1 MQLSDSALFRQQCF
15 IDGHWVASENGKTS
29 TVTNPFDGAVLGSV
43 PDLTPN
49 QVKRAIASAQEAQRS
64 WAKET
69 AATRSGVLRRWFNLI
84 EQHKDDLAY
93 LMTCEQGKALSEAK
107 GEIGYAA
114 SFVEWYA
121 EEAKRAYGEMIPTH
135 KADARILVSRE
146 PVGVV
151 AAITPWN
158 FPAAMITRK
167 AAPAF
172 AAGCAVILKP
182 APDTPFTALA
192 LAELAKRAGLPDGLL
207 QVVTGDAISIGEVL
221 TKSKTVRK
229 LSFTGSTRVGKIL
242 MEQSASNVKKLS
254 LELGG
259 NAPFIVFDDADIN
272 AAVDG
277 AMIAKFRNA
286 GQTCVCANRIYV
298 HDNVYEQFAAKLVDR
313 VRKLKVGN
321 GLDPDTQIG
330 PLINDAAVAKVRS
343 HIKDAVEKG
352 AKVAFGTLP
361 QDGSRILVPHVLT
374 EMSDDML
381 VTREETFGPLA
392 ALFRFSS
399 EEEVVERANDTDF
412 GLAAYCY
419 TQSLARAWRMSE
431 ALESGIVGINEG
443 LISTTLAP
451 FGGVKESGLGR
462 EGAKHGLE
470 EYLEVKYTLM
480 GGLN

>member
-1 MQLSDSALFRQQCF
+1 MQLSDSALFQQQCF
-15 IDGHWVASENGKTS
+15 IDGQWVSSDDGQTA
-29 TVTNPFDGAVLGSV
+29 TVTNPFDDSV
-43 PDLTPN
+43 IGTVPELTAE
-49 QVKRAIASAQEAQRS
+49 QVKRAIASAQIAQRA

-69 AATRSGVLRRWFNLI
+69 TATRSGVLRRWFNLI
-84 EQHKDDLAY
+84 EQHQDDLAY

-172 AAGCAVILKP
+172 AAGCAVVLKP

-254 LELGG
+254 LELG
-259 NAPFIVFDDADIN
+259 
-272 AAVDG
+272 
-277 AMIAKFRNA
+277 AMRHSSCLMMP
-286 GQTCVCANRIYV
+286 TSMR
-298 HDNVYEQFAAKLVDR
+298 
-313 VRKLKVGN
+313 
-321 GLDPDTQIG
+321 
-330 PLINDAAVAKVRS
+330 RS
-343 HIKDAVEKG
+343 
-352 AKVAFGTLP
+352 T
-361 QDGSRILVPHVLT
+361 
-374 EMSDDML
+374 
-381 VTREETFGPLA
+381 
-392 ALFRFSS
+392 
-399 EEEVVERANDTDF
+399 
-412 GLAAYCY
+412 
-419 TQSLARAWRMSE
+419 
-431 ALESGIVGINEG
+431 
-443 LISTTLAP
+443 
-451 FGGVKESGLGR
+451 GR
-462 EGAKHGLE
+462 
-470 EYLEVKYTLM
+470 
-480 GGLN
+480 

>member
-1 MQLSDSALFRQQCF
+1 MQLSDSGLFQQHCF
-15 IDGHWVASENGKTS
+15 IDGQWVASEDGQAT
-29 TVTNPFDGAVLGSV
+29 TVTNPYDGSV
-43 PDLTPN
+43 IGTVPQLTDE
-49 QVKRAIASAQEAQRS
+49 QVKRAIESADKAQRQ

-69 AATRSGVLRRWFNLI
+69 ATTRATILRRWFNLI

-93 LMTCEQGKALSEAK
+93 MMTVEQGKALAEAK
-107 GEIGYAA
+107 GEITYAA
-114 SFVEWYA
+114 SFIEWYA
-121 EEAKRAYGEMIPTH
+121 EEAKRAYGEMIPSH
-135 KADARILVSRE
+135 KADARILVAKE

-167 AAPAF
+167 AGPAL
-172 AAGCAVILKP
+172 AAGCAVVLKP

-192 LAELAKRAGLPDGLL
+192 LAELAKRAGLPEGLL
-207 QVVTGDAISIGEVL
+207 QVVTGDAISLGRVL

-259 NAPFIVFDDADIN
+259 NAPFIVFDDADID
-272 AAVDG
+272 AAVEG

-298 HDNVYEQFAAKLVDR
+298 HASVYDTFTAKLVER
-313 VRKLKVGN
+313 VSQLKVGN
-321 GLDPDTQIG
+321 GLEEGTHIG
-330 PLINDAAVAKVRS
+330 PMINDAAVAKVRS
-343 HIKDAVEKG
+343 HIEDALQKG
-352 AKVAFGTLP
+352 AKVEFGALP
-361 QDGSRILVPHVLT
+361 KQGSRLLEPHVLT
-374 EMSDDML
+374 NMSDDML
-381 VTREETFGPLA
+381 VAHEETFGPLA
-392 ALFRFSS
+392 GLFRFSD
-399 EEEVVERANDTDF
+399 EDEVVERANATDF

-419 TQSLARAWRMSE
+419 TQNLARAWRMSE

-462 EGAKHGLE
+462 EGARQGME
-470 EYLEVKYTLM
+470 EYMEMKYTLM
-480 GGLN
+480 GGL